1 MNDKDKLKEVVDQ
14 AIADQQVPHVKLKKM
29 GPSSVDIEKLTKPSK
44 ETHQEYWGKGLTYFA
59 IGLIIVLVV
68 SIIGFVGYHGLVT
81 FIDNH
86 VNVFH
91 FLTSTDWDPGEG
103 KNHVGAAVMIVTSFA
118 VTLLAAL
125 VATPFAVAIA
135 LYMTE

>member
-68 SIIGFVGYHGLVT
+68 SITGFVG
-81 FIDNH
+81 
-86 VNVFH
+86 
-91 FLTSTDWDPGEG
+91 
-103 KNHVGAAVMIVTSFA
+103 
-118 VTLLAAL
+118 
-125 VATPFAVAIA
+125 
-135 LYMTE
+135 

>member
-1 MNDKDKLKEVVDQ
+1 
-14 AIADQQVPHVKLKKM
+14 M
-29 GPSSVDIEKLTKPSK
+29 GPNNVDIEKLTKPSK
-44 ETHQEYWGKGLTYFA
+44 ETRQEYWGKGLTYMA

-68 SIIGFVGYHGLVT
+68 SIIGFIGYHGLET

-91 FLTSTDWDPGEG
+91 FLTSTDWDPGEE

-125 VATPFAVAIA
+125 VATPFAV
-135 LYMTE
+135 